1 MRRRQAFGAIRPWKP
16 YCVDCLRFP
25 FYWKRW
31 GTRRRE
37 AGNGVSCSTFGRNR
51 LCSGEDETGVCR
63 VTRERT
69 AGWQLGAWPGGGRAK
84 VVGDGREFLE
94 YGLCSRCGLAGTFTD
109 CLYNG
114 IVSTMADSST
124 ALIAKQ
130 TFSNGVWQGLWRA
143 CCPNE
148 SLGATRQSAP
158 LGILVILDVCR
169 RLLLAN
175 PPIHLLCRMC
185 DGEKVTVGEGA

>member
-1 MRRRQAFGAIRPWKP
+1 MVAYSAASPKTP
-16 YCVDCLRFP
+16 ASD
-25 FYWKRW
+25 
-31 GTRRRE
+31 
-37 AGNGVSCSTFGRNR
+37 A
-51 LCSGEDETGVCR
+51 TGF
-63 VTRERT
+63 RT
-69 AGWQLGAWPGGGRAK
+69 SPNVANELAVPRSMGGGRAK
-84 VVGDGREFLE
+84 AVGDGREFLE

-109 CLYNG
+109 CLDNG

-124 ALIAKQ
+124 ALFAKQ